1 MPTNP
6 TDLNLLVQL
15 WDSLSISNKKKLIL
29 LSVFILIVSILDILS
44 IGAIFPFLAIL
55 TSPEVILNNKLLLK
69 IINFLRLKNTHEVL
83 FAVTVLFILF
93 SLISASARIALLWL
107 TNQISFKIG
116 ADLSSEMY
124 KRTLYQPYDI
134 HCSRNSSEIISGI
147 TGKANAITS
156 NNILPALTILSCSIT
171 IVFLMLMLLSINPIL
186 TFFVFG
192 GFGIIYISI
201 IFLTRKIIVRN
212 SFLISKESVK
222 VVKSLQEGLGGIRD
236 VLIDHS
242 QKVYCDIYH
251 EADKAL
257 RQAQGSSS
265 FISASPRYLME
276 SLSLLIVGFLA
287 FNFTKQ
293 PGGISHAIPVLG
305 ALALSAQRIL
315 PMLQQ
320 MYSSWIMIQS
330 GRASLYDA
338 LNLLNQT
345 LPRYLNST
353 VSKATSFNRSIKLA
367 NIEFRYNSSD
377 AFVLKKFNLT
387 IYKSDR
393 LGIVGTTGCG
403 KSTLLDIIMGLLTPS
418 KGSLI
423 IDGKTLNSNNRHLWQ
438 SHIAH
443 VPQSIFL
450 SDSTIKENIAFG
462 IPKNEISIE
471 KVKDAAAKAQLD
483 KTIERWPENYE
494 TIIGERGVRLSG
506 GQRQRIGI
514 ARALYK
520 NADVI
525 IFDEATSALDIKTEK
540 AIMKT
545 IDNLSPNLTIIIVAH
560 RTSTLKNC
568 KRILDLSTN
577 KIKKVLK

>member
-1 MPTNP
+1 VPTNP
-6 TDLNLLVQL
+6 TDLNPLVQL

-69 IINFLRLKNTHEVL
+69 IINFLRLKNTQEVL

-201 IFLTRKIIVRN
+201 IFLTRKIIIRN

-320 MYSSWIMIQS
+320 IYSSWIMIQS

-471 KVKDAAAKAQLD
+471 KVKYAAAKAQLD